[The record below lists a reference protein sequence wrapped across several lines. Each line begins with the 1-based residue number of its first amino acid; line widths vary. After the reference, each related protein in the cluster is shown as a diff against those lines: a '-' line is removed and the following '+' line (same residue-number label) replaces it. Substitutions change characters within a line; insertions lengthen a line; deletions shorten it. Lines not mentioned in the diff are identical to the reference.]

1 MMNASWKSFLE
12 SQSATIEASGAVR
25 FPDTPPTA
33 DCCLCDL
40 SHLGLIAVSGD
51 DRVQFLQGQV
61 TNDVREVSPEHS
73 QLSSHCSPKG
83 RMLANFRVFQRGE
96 TLYLQLP
103 AEGLPALLKRLRM
116 FVLRAKVTLEE
127 ATDQLVRIGVAGNCA
142 PELLRDRFPELPD
155 QSGDTIHR
163 NELTLIRLPGRTP
176 RFEIIG
182 PAEAMQDIWR
192 PLATTATQVNAD
204 FWALLDL
211 RAGIPAVYPQT
222 VEAFV
227 PQMANMQ
234 LIDGVSFRK
243 GCYTGQEI
251 VARMQYLGKLK
262 RRMYLAHVDT
272 DTAPAPGDDLF
283 SPATAS
289 GQGTGKV
296 VDARPAPEGGY
307 DLLAVIE
314 IESAEGGELHLND
327 HGGPILELRDL
338 PYPFEADEGEP

>member
-1 MMNASWKSFLE
+1 MNASWKSFLE
-12 SQSATIEASGAVR
+12 TQSATIEAPAIVR
-25 FPDTPPTA
+25 FPDAPPSA
-33 DCCLCDL
+33 ECCLCDL

-51 DRVQFLQGQV
+51 EGVPFLQGQF

-83 RMLANFRVFQRGE
+83 RMLANFRLFQRGE

-103 AEGLPALLKRLRM
+103 GESLPPLLKRLGM
-116 FVLRAKVTLEE
+116 FVLRAKVSLQD
-127 ATDQLVRIGVAGNCA
+127 ATDQLVRIGIAGACA
-142 PELLRDRFPELPD
+142 PQLLGARFAHLPNE
-155 QSGDTIHR
+155 SGDTTHP
-163 NELTLIRLPGRTP
+163 NDLTLIRLPGQTP

-182 PAEAMQDIWR
+182 PAEPVQDLWR
-192 PLATTATQVNAD
+192 HLASKATPVNAD

-211 RAGIPAVYPQT
+211 RAGIPTVYPQT
-222 VEAFV
+222 TEAFV

-272 DTAPAPGDDLF
+272 DRPPAPGDELF

-289 GQGTGKV
+289 GQGTGKI

-307 DLLAVIE
+307 DLLAVIDVD
-314 IESAEGGELHLND
+314 SADQADLHLHD
-327 HGGPILELRDL
+327 SGGPTLQLRDL
-338 PYPFEADEGEP
+338 PYPFEHNDREAG